1 MNIKSY
7 ILMGAACCGMVSCS
21 DFLDQDSR
29 SNVTTDAFYK
39 TATGFESLTNSM
51 YSSLRNIYNTTP
63 MVFVGGSDLY
73 GDGKSESVDYTYFT
87 QNSSDSYIKNFYTNC
102 YKGIQLCNAVI
113 AYSEITE
120 KNSNVPQFVAEA
132 RLIRAW
138 YYFQLV
144 QQLGGVPLA
153 NDYYSAAQMN
163 FDRAS
168 LKECYDFIISELEAC
183 VSGSGL
189 QDYSKATCIRA
200 NKRAAQFL
208 LAKVYLTR
216 GWLNGQGDEAIEEN
230 IAQSSDFV
238 NAEKYAKE
246 AIGGEVPSLSLE
258 EAFDFANEINNEFF
272 WTVQYSYEACAD
284 PKSGGTALMSQFG
297 AYMGGAECPNN
308 KAIDGNFAP
317 LLWAHQQF
325 DRGDG
330 RYEQTFMLEFHG
342 DGSTTAKTSYFDYYN
357 DPESNICYYYAPW
370 WATDED
376 IEAWKASKPAAQIAN
391 LRYISKTIAD
401 GGIAPSNG
409 SPATYKDRRH
419 MDLGVPVVKKFD
431 DYSATSIANRNS
443 TCSMHDVPLCR
454 LGEAYLIAAEAA
466 LMQNHEGDA
475 VNYLNT
481 LRKRPG
487 TVKPGYEEQMTIKN
501 ADIHT
506 ILRERACEML
516 GECVRWTDLKR
527 THNVMSYVKEHQ
539 EDAIVESNLVGK
551 DGKPRILRPYPQDAL
566 DLNMTDVAQNP
577 GW

>member
-1 MNIKSY
+1 M
-7 ILMGAACCGMVSCS
+7 LALGALAVVSTGCS

-29 SNVTTDAFYK
+29 SNVTTDSFYN
-39 TATGFESLTNSM
+39 TTTGFESLTNSM
-51 YSSLRNIYNTTP
+51 YSSLRAIYGTTP
-63 MVFVGGSDLY
+63 MVFVGGADLY
-73 GDGKSESVDYTYFT
+73 GDGKSESVDYTYYT
-87 QNSSDSYIKNFYTNC
+87 QNTNDSYIKNFYTNC

-113 AYSEITE
+113 HFSETTQQTAV
-120 KNSNVPQFVAEA
+120 VPQYVAEA

-153 NDYYSAAQMN
+153 NEYYTSAVMS
-163 FDRAS
+163 FERAS
-168 LKECYDFIISELEAC
+168 LKDCYDFIISELEA
-183 VSGSGL
+183 VANNSGL
-189 QDYSKATCIRA
+189 LEYSKSGCQRA
-200 NKRAAQFL
+200 NKRAAQFF
-208 LAKVYLTR
+208 LAKAYLTR
-216 GWLNGQGDEAIEEN
+216 AWLNGQGDEAIEEN
-230 IAQSSDFV
+230 IAQGSDFA
-238 NAEKYAKE
+238 NAEKYALA
-246 AIGGEVPSLSLE
+246 AIGNEVPSISIE
-258 EAFDFANEINNEFF
+258 EAFDFANESCAEFF
-272 WTVQYSYEACAD
+272 WNVQYSYEACAD

-297 AYMGGAECPNN
+297 AYMGGAECPKN

-325 DRGDG
+325 AKGDG
-330 RYEQTFMLEFHG
+330 RYEQTFMFEFHG
-342 DGSTTAKTSYFDYYN
+342 NGSTTANTAYFDYYN
-357 DPESNICYYYAPW
+357 DPESSICYYYAPW

-376 IEAWKASKPAAQIAN
+376 IEAWKASKPAAQLAN

-454 LGEAYLIAAEAA
+454 LGEAYLVAAEAA
-466 LMQNHEGDA
+466 LMQNKAGDA
-475 VNYLNT
+475 AKYINT

-487 TVKPGYEEQMTIKN
+487 TVKPGFEAEMEVKDV
-501 ADIHT
+501 DIHT
-506 ILRERACEML
+506 ILRERVCEML

-527 THNVMSYVKEHQ
+527 THLLLDYVKAHH
-539 EDAIVESNLVGK
+539 EDAINQANLVGK
-551 DGKPRILRPYPQDAL
+551 DGKPRILRPYPLDAI
-566 DLNMTDVAQNP
+566 DLNQNDVQQNP